1 MVRILQPPKQRFL
14 AKVIARGIACTF
26 YARGQQ
32 GMARNSKTASYFEGL
47 SDNSVIIVCT
57 MIYHALIYYALTEY
71 ASGDKKTMKFEGKD
85 VECEY

>member
-1 MVRILQPPKQRFL
+1 
-14 AKVIARGIACTF
+14 
-26 YARGQQ
+26 
-32 GMARNSKTASYFEGL
+32 MARNSKTAYYFEGL

-57 MIYHALIYYALTEY
+57 MIYHALTEY